1 MYTQSRRDRK
11 QWWAVFYFS
20 LETGFP
26 WICYFWKLTRI
37 LQTIVRQ
44 FELREQSWSLES
56 GRPLWF
62 GTPHLTSLGFSSN
75 AKFTYGGNS
84 QRQPHVVKNWLN
96 KWSPWRWRDPPAIV
110 LVDESGFKIDCLSYW
125 FSDGL
130 VGLFSF
136 FQVSAVAEREINT
149 LPCKEKQDLSS
160 VPFELKT
167 HALLS
172 CYEMS
177 RQKWWPAGPRTQGR
191 EEAGSEVAPDCLL
204 LQAQAPQPKVTESVP
219 CTQDSHSTCRSQTNE
234 HRVSVFKMR
243 SEKAWHL
250 LLA

>member
-1 MYTQSRRDRK
+1 M
-11 QWWAVFYFS
+11 
-20 LETGFP
+20 
-26 WICYFWKLTRI
+26 
-37 LQTIVRQ
+37 RQ
-44 FELREQSWSLES
+44 FELREQNWSLES

-62 GTPHLTSLGFSSN
+62 GTPHSTLLGFSSN
-75 AKFTYGGNS
+75 AKFIYGGNS
-84 QRQPHVVKNWLN
+84 QRQPHVGKNWLN

-149 LPCKEKQDLSS
+149 LPGKEKQDLSS

-172 CYEMS
+172 SCEMLS
-177 RQKWWPAGPRTQGR
+177 KSDDQPGKNTGKGRGRKWGGPRLSASVG
-191 EEAGSEVAPDCLL
+191 AGST
-204 LQAQAPQPKVTESVP
+204 AQGNWKCPVHTRQP
-219 CTQDSHSTCRSQTNE
+219 CR
-234 HRVSVFKMR
+234 
-243 SEKAWHL
+243 L
-250 LLA
+250 